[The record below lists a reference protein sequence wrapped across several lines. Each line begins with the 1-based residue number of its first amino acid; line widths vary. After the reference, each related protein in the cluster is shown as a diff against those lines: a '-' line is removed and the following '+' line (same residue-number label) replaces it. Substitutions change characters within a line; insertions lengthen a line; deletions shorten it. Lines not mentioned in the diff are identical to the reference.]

1 MFKLILSPEFGE
13 RLNLKELTRQ
23 LMYRVAADLRLPLEW
38 VAIAHFNTE
47 HPHAHVLLRGVA
59 EGKEIHLPNEYVKA
73 GIRKHAEDL
82 CTARLAG
89 CGKRSETRYGRNVLS
104 VFSACVESTNNK
116 PICTATFHPNRVFE
130 RITRCGEFE
139 QWWMRR

>member
-1 MFKLILSPEFGE
+1 MFARYHTHATPAPDNGKGPAAVHS
-13 RLNLKELTRQ
+13 LNGG
-23 LMYRVAADLRLPLEW
+23 YA
-38 VAIAHFNTE
+38 
-47 HPHAHVLLRGVA
+47 
-59 EGKEIHLPNEYVKA
+59 
-73 GIRKHAEDL
+73 
-82 CTARLAG
+82 LAG